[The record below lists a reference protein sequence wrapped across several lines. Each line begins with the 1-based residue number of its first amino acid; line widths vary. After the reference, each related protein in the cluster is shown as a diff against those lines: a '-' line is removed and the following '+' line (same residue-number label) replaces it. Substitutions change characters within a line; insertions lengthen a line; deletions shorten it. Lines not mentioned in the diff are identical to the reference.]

1 MRSKKF
7 RLKDV
12 NLFKIILTCGLYPQ
26 ISIADEFNNY
36 KRDSDQI
43 FHSKYKSGVTIHPT
57 SIYAYD
63 PDILQP
69 PKDAV
74 VHDKISY
81 SNQHQLLVYV

>member
-1 MRSKKF
+1 MRCKKF

-43 FHSKYKSGVTIHPT
+43 YHSKVSFFSHGLEEKNI
-57 SIYAYD
+57 
-63 PDILQP
+63 
-69 PKDAV
+69 
-74 VHDKISY
+74 
-81 SNQHQLLVYV
+81 